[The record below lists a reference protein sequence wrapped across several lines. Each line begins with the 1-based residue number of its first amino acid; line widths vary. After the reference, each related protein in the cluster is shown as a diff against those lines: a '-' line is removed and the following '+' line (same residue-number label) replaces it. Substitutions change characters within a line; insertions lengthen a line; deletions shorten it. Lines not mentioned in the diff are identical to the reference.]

1 MNIYL
6 AIIIFSLIA
15 VYMLEGVGQL
25 LNIRAL
31 DPELPEEFRDTFDEN
46 KYKTSQEY
54 TRDSTK
60 LNLISSSVNLAIVLG
75 FILLGGFPWL
85 DSLVRSLGLSN
96 LWTGMLFFAVLTFA
110 QGVIGEPFDLYR
122 TFVLEERFGFN
133 KMTLRTYLSDKL
145 KELLLMLL
153 IGGPVLA
160 GFLLFFQNYTDWGW
174 FYAWMFILLIML
186 VLQYVAPT
194 WILPLFNRFT
204 PLEEG
209 ELKTKI
215 MEYAEKMGFD
225 LSGIFVMDGSKRST
239 KSNAF
244 FTGFGK
250 KKRIALFDTLIE
262 NHDPDELVSVLAHEV
277 GHFKL
282 KHILKNMLL
291 GVFKTGVLLYIMS
304 FFITHP
310 PLFEAFGMQKVSV
323 YAGLVFFMLLY
334 TPISIILALFVN
346 NLSRRY
352 EYQADAFAA
361 ETTGD
366 SENLVRALKRLSADN
381 LSNLTPHPFYVFL
394 EYSHPPVL
402 NRIRKLKQN
411 RVAERI

>member
-15 VYMLEGVGQL
+15 VYILEGVGQL

-31 DPELPEEFRDTFDEN
+31 DTGLPEEFRDTFDEN
-46 KYKTSQEY
+46 KYKNSQEY
-54 TRDSTK
+54 TRKSTK
-60 LNLISSSVNLAIVLG
+60 LNLISSTVNLAVVLG

-85 DSLVRSLGLSN
+85 DSLLRGLELSN
-96 LWTGMLFFAVLTFA
+96 LFTGLLFFAVLAVA
-110 QGVIGEPFDLYR
+110 QGVIGEPFELYR
-122 TFVLEERFGFN
+122 TFVLEEKFGFN
-133 KMTLRTYLSDKL
+133 RMTLRTYLGDKL
-145 KELLLMLL
+145 KELLLILL

-160 GFLLFFQNYTDWGW
+160 GFLLFLQNFTDWGW
-174 FYAWMFILLIML
+174 FYAWMFIVLVML
-186 VLQYVAPT
+186 VLQYIAPT
-194 WILPLFNRFT
+194 WILPLFNKFT

-209 ELKTKI
+209 ELKSKI
-215 MEYAEKMGFD
+215 MQYAQRMGFD

-262 NHDPDELVSVLAHEV
+262 KHEPDELVSVLAHEV

-282 KHILKNMLL
+282 KHILKNILL
-291 GVFKTGVLLYIMS
+291 GIFKTGVLLYIMS
-304 FFITHP
+304 FFITHE
-310 PLFEAFGMQKVSV
+310 PLFEAFGMQNVSV

-334 TPISIILALFVN
+334 TPVSIVLALFVN
-346 NLSRRY
+346 SLSRKY

-361 ETTGD
+361 KTTGD
-366 SENLVRALKRLSADN
+366 SDSLVRALKRLSADN

-394 EYSHPPVL
+394 EYAHPPVL
-402 NRIRKLKQN
+402 HRIRELKQN
-411 RVAERI
+411 ADI